1 MKNYENFFVSLRVF
15 NNELWLTEKKEER
28 RKKKEERRRKK
39 KNKMDIFVT
48 GLLDY
53 AKRWKNFEVSFT
65 IDKRSPIV

>member
-1 MKNYENFFVSLRVF
+1 MKNYEIFLVPLRVF
-15 NNELWLTEKKEER
+15 NNELWLTEKKER
-28 RKKKEERRRKK
+28 KKEERRRKK

-65 IDKRSPIV
+65 IDKRSLIV

>member
-1 MKNYENFFVSLRVF
+1 MKFFFVPLRVF

-28 RKKKEERRRKK
+28 RK

>member
-1 MKNYENFFVSLRVF
+1 MKNYEIFFVPLRVF

-28 RKKKEERRRKK
+28 R

>member
-1 MKNYENFFVSLRVF
+1 MKNYENFLVSLRVVS
-15 NNELWLTEKKEER
+15 NELWLTEKE
-28 RKKKEERRRKK
+28 RKK
-39 KNKMDIFVT
+39 KNKMDIFAT

>member
-1 MKNYENFFVSLRVF
+1 MKNYEIFFLPLRVF
-15 NNELWLTEKKEER
+15 NNELWLTEKKE
-28 RKKKEERRRKK
+28 RKKERKKK

>member
-1 MKNYENFFVSLRVF
+1 MKNYEIFFVPLRVF
-15 NNELWLTEKKEER
+15 NNELWLTEKKEE
-28 RKKKEERRRKK
+28 EERRK

>member
-1 MKNYENFFVSLRVF
+1 MRVF

-28 RKKKEERRRKK
+28 RRK

>member
-1 MKNYENFFVSLRVF
+1 MADG
-15 NNELWLTEKKEER
+15 EER
-28 RKKKEERRRKK
+28 RKKERTKW
-39 KNKMDIFVT
+39 IFFVT

>member
-1 MKNYENFFVSLRVF
+1 MKNYEIFFVSRRVF

-28 RKKKEERRRKK
+28 RKK
-39 KNKMDIFVT
+39 NKMDIFVT

-53 AKRWKNFEVSFT
+53 VKRWKIFEVSFT

>member
-1 MKNYENFFVSLRVF
+1 MADG
-15 NNELWLTEKKEER
+15 EER
-28 RKKKEERRRKK
+28 KKKKKEERK

-65 IDKRSPIV
+65 IDKRSRIV